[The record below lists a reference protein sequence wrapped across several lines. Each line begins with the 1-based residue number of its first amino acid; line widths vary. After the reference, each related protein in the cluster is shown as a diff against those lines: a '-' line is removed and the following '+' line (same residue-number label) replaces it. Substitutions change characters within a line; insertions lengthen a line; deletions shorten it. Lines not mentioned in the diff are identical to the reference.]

1 MLDFEELEISLQ
13 KQIIDI
19 CEDDP
24 YNLNPK
30 TLYRNIFNSK
40 GDIQTLSKVFEV
52 AKIGLN
58 RTTMQELDRTQ
69 KRSLTGQ

>member
-52 AKIGLN
+52 PETLIINIKEQGKKWK
-58 RTTMQELDRTQ
+58 Q
-69 KRSLTGQ
+69 

>member
-1 MLDFEELEISLQ
+1 MLDFEDLKISLQ

-19 CEDDP
+19 CEDDE
-24 YNLNPK
+24 YNLDPK

-52 AKIGLN
+52 P
-58 RTTMQELDRTQ
+58 
-69 KRSLTGQ
+69 

>member
-19 CEDDP
+19 CEDDQ
-24 YNLNPK
+24 YNLDPK

-52 AKIGLN
+52 P
-58 RTTMQELDRTQ
+58 ELLIIEI
-69 KRSLTGQ
+69 KEKGVELP

>member
-24 YNLNPK
+24 YNLK
-30 TLYRNIFNSK
+30 QKFLYMNIFNSTENT
-40 GDIQTLSKVFEV
+40 QTLSKVFEV
-52 AKIGLN
+52 PETLIIKIKE
-58 RTTMQELDRTQ
+58 QEKL
-69 KRSLTGQ
+69 K

>member
-24 YNLNPK
+24 YNLDPK

-40 GDIQTLSKVFEV
+40 GDIQTLLKVFEV
-52 AKIGLN
+52 S
-58 RTTMQELDRTQ
+58 ELLIIEI
-69 KRSLTGQ
+69 KEE

>member
-1 MLDFEELEISLQ
+1 MLDFEDLETSLQ

-24 YNLNPK
+24 YNLDPK

-52 AKIGLN
+52 S
-58 RTTMQELDRTQ
+58 ELLIIQ
-69 KRSLTGQ
+69 IKEEGIKLP

>member
-24 YNLNPK
+24 YNLDPK

-52 AKIGLN
+52 S
-58 RTTMQELDRTQ
+58 ELLIIQ
-69 KRSLTGQ
+69 IKEEGVELQ

>member
-1 MLDFEELEISLQ
+1 MNIKQILDFEDLEISLQ

-19 CEDDP
+19 CADDK
-24 YNLNPK
+24 YNLDPK

-52 AKIGLN
+52 P
-58 RTTMQELDRTQ
+58 ELVIIEI
-69 KRSLTGQ
+69 KEKGVEL

>member
-19 CEDDP
+19 CKEDP

-52 AKIGLN
+52 P
-58 RTTMQELDRTQ
+58 EL
-69 KRSLTGQ
+69 LII

>member
-30 TLYRNIFNSK
+30 TYIEIYLTVKEIFK
-40 GDIQTLSKVFEV
+40 HF
-52 AKIGLN
+52 
-58 RTTMQELDRTQ
+58 Q
-69 KRSLTGQ
+69 KCLKYQKH

>member
-52 AKIGLN
+52 
-58 RTTMQELDRTQ
+58 QELLIIQ
-69 KRSLTGQ
+69 IKEEGIKLP

>member
-52 AKIGLN
+52 AETLIIKIKEQGKN
-58 RTTMQELDRTQ
+58 
-69 KRSLTGQ
+69 

>member
-52 AKIGLN
+52 P
-58 RTTMQELDRTQ
+58 ELLIIQ
-69 KRSLTGQ
+69 IKEEGIKLPCKQ

>member
-52 AKIGLN
+52 SELLIN
-58 RTTMQELDRTQ
+58 RIKEEG
-69 KRSLTGQ
+69 KK

>member
-52 AKIGLN
+52 A
-58 RTTMQELDRTQ
+58 ELLIIQ
-69 KRSLTGQ
+69 IKEEGIKLP

>member
-52 AKIGLN
+52 PEALIIKIKEQRKN
-58 RTTMQELDRTQ
+58 
-69 KRSLTGQ
+69 

>member
-1 MLDFEELEISLQ
+1 MKKFEELDKPLQ
-13 KQIIDI
+13 NQIIDI
-19 CEDDP
+19 CKDDP

-52 AKIGLN
+52 PETLIINIKEQG
-58 RTTMQELDRTQ
+58 
-69 KRSLTGQ
+69 KK

>member
-24 YNLNPK
+24 YNLDPK

-52 AKIGLN
+52 P
-58 RTTMQELDRTQ
+58 ELLIIQ
-69 KRSLTGQ
+69 IKEEGIKLPWKQ

>member
-24 YNLNPK
+24 YNLDPK

-52 AKIGLN
+52 PEILIINIKEQG
-58 RTTMQELDRTQ
+58 T
-69 KRSLTGQ
+69 K

>member
-52 AKIGLN
+52 A
-58 RTTMQELDRTQ
+58 ELLIIEI
-69 KRSLTGQ
+69 KEKGVELP

>member
-1 MLDFEELEISLQ
+1 MNIKQMLDFEDLETSLQ
-13 KQIIDI
+13 KQIINI

-24 YNLNPK
+24 YNLDPK

-52 AKIGLN
+52 S
-58 RTTMQELDRTQ
+58 ELLIIQIKAEGVDL
-69 KRSLTGQ
+69 S

>member
-52 AKIGLN
+52 A
-58 RTTMQELDRTQ
+58 ELLIIQIKEEGVDL
-69 KRSLTGQ
+69 S

>member
-19 CEDDP
+19 CEDDS
-24 YNLNPK
+24 YNLDPK

-52 AKIGLN
+52 P
-58 RTTMQELDRTQ
+58 ELLIIEI
-69 KRSLTGQ
+69 KEKGVELP

>member
-1 MLDFEELEISLQ
+1 MLDFEDLETSLQ

-52 AKIGLN
+52 A
-58 RTTMQELDRTQ
+58 ELLIIQIKEEGVDL
-69 KRSLTGQ
+69 S

>member
-40 GDIQTLSKVFEV
+40 GDIQTLSKVFV
-52 AKIGLN
+52 VP
-58 RTTMQELDRTQ
+58 ELLIIQ
-69 KRSLTGQ
+69 IKEEGIKLP

>member
-52 AKIGLN
+52 PETLIIKIKEQGKN
-58 RTTMQELDRTQ
+58 
-69 KRSLTGQ
+69 

>member
-30 TLYRNIFNSK
+30 TLGN
-40 GDIQTLSKVFEV
+40 L
-52 AKIGLN
+52 
-58 RTTMQELDRTQ
+58 
-69 KRSLTGQ
+69 

>member
-52 AKIGLN
+52 P
-58 RTTMQELDRTQ
+58 ELLIIQ
-69 KRSLTGQ
+69 IKEEGIKNGEIFLIP

>member
-52 AKIGLN
+52 S
-58 RTTMQELDRTQ
+58 ELLIIQIKAEGVDL
-69 KRSLTGQ
+69 S

>member
-52 AKIGLN
+52 P
-58 RTTMQELDRTQ
+58 ELLIIQ
-69 KRSLTGQ
+69 NKEEGIKLP

>member
-24 YNLNPK
+24 YNLDPK
-30 TLYRNIFNSK
+30 TLYRNIFNNK
-40 GDIQTLSKVFEV
+40 GDIQTLLKVFEV
-52 AKIGLN
+52 S
-58 RTTMQELDRTQ
+58 ELLIIEI
-69 KRSLTGQ
+69 KEE

>member
-1 MLDFEELEISLQ
+1 MNIKQMLDFEDLETSLQ

-19 CEDDP
+19 CEDDE
-24 YNLNPK
+24 YNLDPK

-52 AKIGLN
+52 A
-58 RTTMQELDRTQ
+58 ELLIIQIKEEGVDL
-69 KRSLTGQ
+69 S

>member
-52 AKIGLN
+52 PELLIIHIKEEGLKLPWK
-58 RTTMQELDRTQ
+58 Q
-69 KRSLTGQ
+69 